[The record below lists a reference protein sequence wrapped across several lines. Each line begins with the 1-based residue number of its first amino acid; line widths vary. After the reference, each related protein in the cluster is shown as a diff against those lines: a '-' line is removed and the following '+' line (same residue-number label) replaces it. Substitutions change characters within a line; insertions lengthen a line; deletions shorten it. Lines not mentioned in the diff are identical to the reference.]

1 MTSPHVVDSVED
13 SLTLYGCL
21 RRSDWDDQMRLGD
34 KRDRVIPLKLDRT
47 YVDLRTD
54 FRSFIRERH
63 KRARE
68 DFKWESTLYKVEFT
82 HLGFLYYSTQTRG
95 IIPVLEKM
103 DYPVQPCKDWS
114 YFSVYHFNDP
124 LPFQMHT
131 AAGEELLN
139 VTMMSWWCNILLE
152 VVQLHESG
160 YFDFST
166 FLNICTTSRDV
177 KASATKSEAQ
187 GHHIQRRRAILA
199 RLEMSGELYLAS
211 ELALQTVDFAR
222 WIPENPRCC
231 SKLCRFGGK
240 TGLWVHRDATRL
252 HAGARRHIYEAT
264 TPQKRVADYI
274 APQRHK
280 TNEYFVVCSQLCSQD
295 VETAISISKRCK
307 LLIIEDM

>member
-1 MTSPHVVDSVED
+1 MKVHSALE
-13 SLTLYGCL
+13 
-21 RRSDWDDQMRLGD
+21 RRNWILG
-34 KRDRVIPLKLDRT
+34 RGTFETML
-47 YVDLRTD
+47 
-54 FRSFIRERH
+54 F
-63 KRARE
+63 
-68 DFKWESTLYKVEFT
+68 KVEFT
-82 HLGFLYYSTQTRG
+82 HLGFFYYSTQTRG
-95 IIPVLEKM
+95 IIPLLEKM

-199 RLEMSGELYLAS
+199 RLELSGELYMAS
-211 ELALQTVDFAR
+211 EFALQTVDFAR

-280 TNEYFVVCSQLCSQD
+280 TNEYFVVCSQMCSQD
-295 VETAISISKRCK
+295 VEWAISISKRCK
-307 LLIIEDM
+307 RLIMEDM